1 MLKKKLVVRNP
12 QSTRPWQHVLDP
24 LFGYLLL
31 GYNLKNNRVNG
42 QKFNF
47 GPPSSR
53 EISVKKLLDTFC
65 PLLINASW
73 KTKKVEKLY
82 EANLLKLDSSK
93 SKKILN
99 WKPVINIEK
108 LAKMTTD
115 WYKVYYKNKKL
126 CLELSKSQIDE
137 YLELQRQN
145 DKNL

>member
-1 MLKKKLVVRNP
+1 MRLVLE
-12 QSTRPWQHVLDP
+12 TIGFH
-24 LFGYLLL
+24 
-31 GYNLKNNRVNG
+31 LKNNRVNG

-115 WYKVYYKNKKL
+115 WYKVYYKNKIY
-126 CLELSKSQIDE
+126 SKKMLNRSIKEIKRFDYQ
-137 YLELQRQN
+137 
-145 DKNL
+145 KNLEKYFKLLNNIK